1 MNKKCNIKK
10 TKKLFFNCIFIYLLL
25 SSFST
30 KIILAAEADPDPIK
44 TKIRQIT
51 ETIVEREGKWKE
63 VATKSGEL
71 IVKYNAVKVANAS
84 LQAQLAAASGTTA
97 EETAALAREMSTM
110 QATLETSDADITEL
124 GAADTDAAAQSVVI
138 APGPEQNHEAEPAE
152 HVQAQPLSYID
163 TKKFTP
169 NFLTI
174 PKLTFAT
181 PLSKT
186 SRSIQ
191 LARSKRD
198 GWFKRRKKRRQAR
211 VLKAIRDESKQR
223 KDV

>member
-84 LQAQLAAASGTTA
+84 LQAQLAAAA
-97 EETAALAREMSTM
+97 D
-110 QATLETSDADITEL
+110 TSDAELQTFVSGMQETLAASDAQITAL
-124 GAADTDAAAQSVVI
+124 GTADADAQAAQPQGPAAQVVVVPD
-138 APGPEQNHEAEPAE
+138 ANQPPV
-152 HVQAQPLSYID
+152 VQSQPLSYID

>member
-30 KIILAAEADPDPIK
+30 KIIFAAEIDPIK

-51 ETIVEREGKWKE
+51 ETIVAREGKWKE

-211 VLKAIRDESKQR
+211 VLKAIRDERKQR